1 MHLGLPNA
9 CFYDIIIEVLSFTGS
24 DVLRFVEGGI
34 HMLWIDGLLV
44 FISLVLIA
52 LVMIQESKDDVKN
65 TFSGEKSELFKNQ
78 KQRGPELFFARATL
92 VTSIVFGVLSIV
104 RLIL

>member
-1 MHLGLPNA
+1 MGWL
-9 CFYDIIIEVLSFTGS
+9 
-24 DVLRFVEGGI
+24 
-34 HMLWIDGLLV
+34 DGLLMFV
-44 FISLVLIA
+44 SLVLIA

-92 VTSIVFGVLSIV
+92 GASIVFGVVTILA
-104 RLIL
+104 LIL